1 MQKAKKSFISS
12 TFWSERV
19 GFLAGLY
26 NLEILEKK
34 KPFENLIKVG
44 KFLNYSWENLAKK
57 YNLKISI
64 SGIETISSFNF
75 ISKNNSLYRTYITQE
90 MLKKGYLAS
99 NVVYLNIYHNKNV
112 ISNYIKNLDPIFK
125 KISLFENKKIKKI
138 GLNGPISGFRFK
150 RINDH

>member
-1 MQKAKKSFISS
+1 
-12 TFWSERV
+12 
-19 GFLAGLY
+19 
-26 NLEILEKK
+26 
-34 KPFENLIKVG
+34 
-44 KFLNYSWENLAKK
+44 
-57 YNLKISI
+57 
-64 SGIETISSFNF
+64 
-75 ISKNNSLYRTYITQE
+75 